1 MRLRLRSSRT
11 LRVAFTRLPGLG
23 ALIGAVLLAQPA
35 AAQAPSPIYVGVDSY
50 HVMNLAEPAS
60 KVAVANPGIA
70 DVQVI
75 NPSQLLIA
83 GKSSGVTSLVIFS
96 GKAPRSF
103 NVVVH
108 PSSMMA
114 VSTAGQAPHAVLV
127 QRGDKMTEQ
136 LFARGPDERWLEL
149 GQVKPETDAKK

>member
-1 MRLRLRSSRT
+1 MRLRLSC
-11 LRVAFTRLPGLG
+11 LPRGAVTGLPVLG
-23 ALIGAVLLAQPA
+23 ALIGALFLAQPA
-35 AAQAPSPIYVGVDSY
+35 AAQTPSLLYLGVDSY

-60 KVAVANPGIA
+60 KVAVANPSIA

-83 GKSSGVTSLVIFS
+83 GRSSGVTTLVVFS
-96 GKAPRSF
+96 GKAPHSF

-108 PSSMMA
+108 PSSMVA
-114 VSTAGQAPHAVLV
+114 VSTAGSTQAPHPVLV
-127 QRGDKMTEQ
+127 QRGDKMSEQ
-136 LFARGPDERWLEL
+136 LFTRDPDGRWLEL

>member
-1 MRLRLRSSRT
+1 MRLRLSC
-11 LRVAFTRLPGLG
+11 LPRGAVTGLPVLG
-23 ALIGAVLLAQPA
+23 ALIGALFLGQPA
-35 AAQAPSPIYVGVDSY
+35 AAQTPSPLYLGVDSY

-83 GKSSGVTSLVIFS
+83 GRSAGVTTLVIFS
-96 GKAPRSF
+96 SKAPHSF

-108 PSSMMA
+108 PSSMVA
-114 VSTAGQAPHAVLV
+114 VSAAGSEQAPYPVLV
-127 QRGDKMTEQ
+127 QRGDKMSEQ
-136 LFARGPDERWLEL
+136 LFARDPDGRWLEL
-149 GQVKPETDAKK
+149 GQVRPETDVKK